1 MKNGMI
7 ARKSTQQSRSIET
20 MNGKPLIAEPFG
32 PLQGVRIISS
42 GTLIAQPFAGE
53 LAAEMGAEVIQIER
67 PVLGD
72 AGWRTIG
79 IRLDG
84 QNGAPEVATN
94 WIQERRNVFCVTLDL
109 SKPRGREVFM
119 RLIPTCD
126 IWMESSKPGT
136 YAKWGVSDEAL
147 WQINP
152 KLVITHVSGYGQYG
166 DSAYVAR
173 ASYDIV
179 GQAFGGMMYQT
190 GFPENPPSR
199 AAPWTG
205 DYLTALFTMWS
216 SLAALTYARAHG
228 KGQAID
234 VAQYEAIHRTL
245 GGTMV
250 EYFQKG
256 LVRERSGNRA
266 QGFQPLDSF
275 ETRDGYVVIGAIAD
289 VFNRLLRAI
298 GLDENEPKWQ
308 NARIDLES
316 IEGIEFD
323 AILRGWVNE
332 RTSAEVVKLLNEFQV
347 PCSPIMTSAD
357 IGNDPHYR
365 ARNMHIEWEDLQSG
379 PVKGIGVVPKF
390 SRTPGKIWR
399 GAPAIG
405 HDNQRIFGE
414 LLGFTASELEMLRE
428 EKVI

>member
-1 MKNGMI
+1 
-7 ARKSTQQSRSIET
+7 
-20 MNGKPLIAEPFG
+20 MNRRPLIAEPFG

-84 QNGAPEVATN
+84 QDGAPAVATN

-109 SKPRGREVFM
+109 SKPRGRELFLKM
-119 RLIPTCD
+119 IPDTD

-136 YAKWGVSDEAL
+136 YAKWGISDESL
-147 WQINP
+147 REVNP
-152 KLVITHVSGYGQYG
+152 LLVITHVSGYGQNG
-166 DSAYVAR
+166 DPGYVNR

-179 GQAFGGMMYQT
+179 GQAFGGVMFQT
-190 GFPENPPSR
+190 GYPDNPPSR

-205 DYLTALFTMWS
+205 DYMTAMFTLWS
-216 SLAALTYARAHG
+216 SLAGLTYARAHG
-228 KGQAID
+228 QGQSID

-256 LVRERSGNRA
+256 LVRERSGNKA

-275 ETRDGYVVIGAIAD
+275 ETSDGFVVIGAIAD
-289 VFNRLLRAI
+289 VYFRLLRAI
-298 GLDENEPKWQ
+298 GLDESDPKWQ

-323 AILRGWVNE
+323 AILRGWVSE
-332 RTSAEVVKLLNEFQV
+332 RSTVEVVKILNEFQV
-347 PCSPIMTSAD
+347 PCAPIMTSAD
-357 IGNDPHYR
+357 IADDPHYR
-365 ARNMHIEWEDLQSG
+365 ARNMHVEWDDLQTG
-379 PVKGIGVVPKF
+379 HVKGIGVVPKF
-390 SRTPGKIWR
+390 SKTPGKIWR
-399 GAPAIG
+399 GAPGIG
-405 HDNQRIFGE
+405 HDNHRVYGE
-414 LLGFTASELEMLRE
+414 LLGLSSGEIASLAR

>member
-1 MKNGMI
+1 M
-7 ARKSTQQSRSIET
+7 E
-20 MNGKPLIAEPFG
+20 GKPLIAEPFG
-32 PLQGVRIISS
+32 PLQGVRILSS

-67 PVLGD
+67 PEVGD

-79 IRLDG
+79 IRLETRDG
-84 QNGAPEVATN
+84 GEIATN
-94 WIQERRNVFCVTLDL
+94 WVQERRNVFCVTLDL
-109 SKPRGREVFM
+109 SQERGREIFLK
-119 RLIPTCD
+119 LIPTCD
-126 IWMESSKPGT
+126 TWMESSKPGT
-136 YAKWGVSDEAL
+136 YAKWGITDEAL

-152 KLVITHVSGYGQYG
+152 KLVITHVSGFGQYG
-166 DSAYVAR
+166 EPNYVTR

-190 GFPENPPSR
+190 GFPETPPSR

-205 DYLTALFTMWS
+205 DYITALFTMWS
-216 SLAALTYARAHG
+216 SLAALTHARAYG

-234 VAQYEAIHRTL
+234 LAQYEAIHRTL

-256 LVRERSGNRA
+256 VVRERSGNRA

-275 ETRDGYVVIGAIAD
+275 QTSDGFVVIGAIAD

-298 GLDENEPKWQ
+298 GFDEKDPRWQ
-308 NARIDLES
+308 KARNDIES

-323 AILRGWVNE
+323 AMLRGWVAE
-332 RTSAEVVKLLNEFQV
+332 RTTAEVVKHLNEFQV
-347 PCSPIMTSAD
+347 PCSPIMTSRD
-357 IGNDPHYR
+357 IAEDPHYR
-365 ARNMHIEWEDLQSG
+365 ARQMHIEWEDLQAG

-390 SRTPGKIWR
+390 SHTPGKVWR

-405 HDNQRIFGE
+405 HDNQRIYGE
-414 LLGFTASELEMLRE
+414 LLGLSAGEIEALRRDR
-428 EKVI
+428 VI